1 MTIIVIRDNSDNS
14 AGTMNKK
21 CSQMLVA
28 FFRHIHQH
36 LPVATRM
43 LAWNQTQPCSKVA
56 AILKFSSFVNSS
68 NNGRG
73 RFRANAF
80 NFGDTLTTF

>member
-1 MTIIVIRDNSDNS
+1 MTIIVIRGNPDDR

-21 CSQMLVA
+21 CPQMLVA

-56 AILKFSSFVNSS
+56 AILKFSSFASSS

-80 NFGDTLTTF
+80 NFGDTLTSF

>member
-1 MTIIVIRDNSDNS
+1 MTIIVIRGNPDDS

-21 CSQMLVA
+21 CPQMLVA

-56 AILKFSSFVNSS
+56 TILKFSSFANSS
-68 NNGRG
+68 NGRV
-73 RFRANAF
+73 RFRTNAF
-80 NFGDTLTTF
+80 NFGDTLTGF

>member
-1 MTIIVIRDNSDNS
+1 MTVIVIRGHPDDS

-21 CSQMLVA
+21 YPQMLIA

-43 LAWNQTQPCSKVA
+43 QAWNQPQPCSKVA
-56 AILKFSSFVNSS
+56 AILKFSSFASSS
-68 NNGRG
+68 NNGRS

-80 NFGDTLTTF
+80 NFGDTLTGL

>member
-1 MTIIVIRDNSDNS
+1 MLCIVNADDS

-21 CSQMLVA
+21 CPQMLVA

-56 AILKFSSFVNSS
+56 AILKFSSFTNSS

-73 RFRANAF
+73 RFWANTF
-80 NFGDTLTTF
+80 NSGDTLTDF